1 MMIGSWK
8 CLMGPLGTAGPDFRL
23 PDVSGKIV
31 ALADFSGEEWE
42 KSGMR
47 GLRHASASRNSQR
60 GS

>member
-1 MMIGSWK
+1 
-8 CLMGPLGTAGPDFRL
+8 MGPLGTAGPDFRL